1 MREINQF
8 FPKPVPILE
17 ICIKQNRMYAF
28 GSPLNAIFE
37 FFRILKLEQ
46 EFLSIFNIW
55 ILNSKF
61 ASMVI
66 SRSSHFNGTTS

>member
-1 MREINQF
+1 MGEINQF

-17 ICIKQNRMYAF
+17 IRIKQNRMCAL
-28 GSPLNAIFE
+28 GSSLIAIFE
-37 FFRILKLEQ
+37 FFRILKCEQ

-55 ILNSKF
+55 LLSSKF
-61 ASMVI
+61 ASTVI